1 MERDVGLLPWQQAA
15 ILAGITFA
23 VFSPT
28 LASGFVYDARLQ
40 ILTDPFLH
48 DPRNWLPV
56 LSFGTLRMDV
66 LDFNR
71 PVNLA
76 SLMLDAAV
84 WGKAPFGYHLTS
96 VLLHVVNVLMVWA
109 LVRGIRRDPRAED
122 PETTGSLT
130 KYGPLVA
137 AAVFA
142 VHPVVTEA
150 VCEPT
155 FREDL
160 LVTSFSL
167 GALLLVMGRVRQ
179 AVVFRGGDRWRAIG
193 CVACCLL
200 ATASKE
206 SGVAAPFLVATFWW
220 VFRRDETDGFWRSA
234 IGGGALVTVA
244 FLAARF
250 LLEPTPSRI
259 FDSRPAYPG
268 GSLGAAM
275 LIEPR
280 ILALYAQLIIMPI
293 SLSADYGLYSVRHLP
308 LPFAVFILAG
318 LIAAAVVAIRMDR
331 RFALAIALIALP
343 LVPVANL
350 IPIYRAAADRY
361 LYFPM
366 SGVAVTIGLLL
377 DVAWLAS
384 RAHLRTRCVIGLLAA
399 VAALGLACVERQ
411 KVWANPMA
419 LWVDTYRKNPVSF
432 TAATGLGEALREEGR
447 LDGAEQATRDAIRLS
462 AGSRGDS
469 WATLAL
475 ILDSQGR
482 VAEAKK
488 ILAKALEVDPRLKNP
503 DARVDALAMEH
514 ATADELKVLMGKVG
528 LEPAATDRP

>member
-1 MERDVGLLPWQQAA
+1 MGLLPWQQAA

-48 DPRNWLPV
+48 DSRNWLPV
-56 LSFGTLRMDV
+56 LSFGTLSMDV

-71 PVNLA
+71 PVHLA

-84 WGKAPFGYHLTS
+84 WGKEPFGYHLTS
-96 VLLHVVNVLMVWA
+96 MLLHVVNVLMVWA
-109 LVRGIRRDPRAED
+109 VVRGIRRVPGAED
-122 PETTGSLT
+122 PETASSLAQ
-130 KYGPLVA
+130 YWPMIA

-167 GALLLVMGRVRQ
+167 GALLLAMGRAPQ
-179 AVVFRGGDRWRAIG
+179 AAVSRGDDRWRALG

-200 ATASKE
+200 AAASKE
-206 SGVAAPFLVATFWW
+206 SGVAASFLVATYWW
-220 VFRRDETDGFWRSA
+220 VFRRDETDGFWRTA

-250 LLEPTPSRI
+250 QLEPTPSRI
-259 FDSRPAYPG
+259 FESRPEYPG
-268 GSLGAAM
+268 GSLRAAM

-280 ILALYAQLIIMPI
+280 ILALYAQLILVPVN
-293 SLSADYGLYSVRHLP
+293 LSADYGLYSVRHLS
-308 LPFAVFILAG
+308 LPVALAILAG
-318 LIAAAVVAIRMDR
+318 LAAAAIVAIRIDR
-331 RFALAIALIALP
+331 RIAFALALIALP

-366 SGVAVTIGLLL
+366 TGVAVAVGLLL
-377 DVAWLAS
+377 DSTWLAS
-384 RAHLRTRCVIGLLAA
+384 RAPLRTRCVIGLLAA
-399 VAALGLACVERQ
+399 VAALGMACVERQ
-411 KVWANPMA
+411 KVWANPVA

-432 TAATGLGEALREEGR
+432 TAAAGLGEALREDGR

-462 AGSRGDS
+462 EGSRGDS

-482 VAEAKK
+482 AAEAKK
-488 ILAKALEVDPRLKNP
+488 MLAKALEVDPKLQDP
-503 DARVDALAMEH
+503 DARVQALAMERT
-514 ATADELKVLMGKVG
+514 TADELKVLMGTLG
-528 LEPAATDRP
+528 LAPAAPDRP

>member
-1 MERDVGLLPWQQAA
+1 VGLLPWQQAA

-48 DPRNWLPV
+48 DPWNWLPV
-56 LSFGTLRMDV
+56 LSFATLRMDV

-84 WGKAPFGYHLTS
+84 WGKSPFGYHLTS

-109 LVRGIRRDPRAED
+109 LVRGISRAPGAEG
-122 PETTGSLT
+122 PETAGSFPQ
-130 KYGPLVA
+130 YEAMVA

-167 GALLLVMGRVRQ
+167 GALLLVMGRIPQ
-179 AVVFRGGDRWRAIG
+179 AAVSRTGDRWRAIG

-220 VFRRDETDGFWRSA
+220 VFRRDETNGFWRSA
-234 IGGGALVTVA
+234 IGCGALVTVA

-259 FDSRPAYPG
+259 FESRPEYPG

-280 ILALYAQLIIMPI
+280 ILALYAQLVLMPVN
-293 SLSADYGLYSVRHLP
+293 LSADYGLYSVRYLP
-308 LPFAVFILAG
+308 LPVAGFILAG
-318 LIAAAVVAIRMDR
+318 LAAAALVAIRMDR
-331 RFALAIALIALP
+331 RFALATALIVLP

-361 LYFPM
+361 LYFSM
-366 SGVAVTIGLLL
+366 TGVAVTVGLLL
-377 DVAWLAS
+377 EATWLAS
-384 RAHLRTRCVIGLLAA
+384 RPHLRTRCVIGLLAA
-399 VAALGLACVERQ
+399 VAALGMACVERQ
-411 KVWANPMA
+411 KVWADPVA

-432 TAATGLGEALREEGR
+432 TAATGLGEALREVGR
-447 LDGAEQATRDAIRLS
+447 LDGAEQATREAIRLS
-462 AGSRGDS
+462 EGSRGDS

-482 VAEAKK
+482 VAEAKTM
-488 ILAKALEVDPRLKNP
+488 LAKAFEVDPRLHHP
-503 DARVDALAMEH
+503 DARVEALAMER
-514 ATADELKVLMGKVG
+514 ATADELKVLMEKVG
-528 LEPAATDRP
+528 LAPAATDRP